1 LSADP
6 GRPSGAR
13 SIGQA
18 EGTTAGTPDAPPT
31 GGAHSLGQAEE
42 RSRAAATPSPPGP
55 SELGAAVQE
64 VTQKASLLVR
74 EEIALARAE
83 LTQKA
88 TRLGKGAAVAAVAGL
103 IALGGV
109 ILLLHMLGW
118 FFAWVIGEANLVFL
132 GFLIAAVILF
142 VLAGIA
148 GLIGMRMIKK
158 GTPPKPEM
166 AIEEAKLIRETVQS
180 S

>member
-1 LSADP
+1 MSADP
-6 GRPSGAR
+6 GRPSGA
-13 SIGQA
+13 
-18 EGTTAGTPDAPPT
+18 
-31 GGAHSLGQAEE
+31 HSLGQVEE
-42 RSRAAATPSPPGP
+42 QARAAARTDGGGDPSA
-55 SELGAAVQE
+55 LGAAVQE
-64 VTQKASLLVR
+64 VSQKASLLVR

-88 TRLGKGAAVAAVAGL
+88 TRLGKGAAVAAVAGV

-132 GFLIAAVILF
+132 GFLIAAVVLF

-148 GLIGMRMIKK
+148 GVIGMRMIKRS
-158 GTPPKPEM
+158 TPAKPEM

>member
-1 LSADP
+1 MSADP
-6 GRPSGAR
+6 GRAS
-13 SIGQA
+13 
-18 EGTTAGTPDAPPT
+18 
-31 GGAHSLGQAEE
+31 GAHSLGEAEE
-42 RSRAAATPSPPGP
+42 QARKAALPSPPGP
-55 SELGAAVQE
+55 SQLGAAVQE
-64 VTQKASLLVR
+64 VSEKASLLVR

-83 LTQKA
+83 LTQKVS
-88 TRLGKGAAVAAVAGL
+88 RLGKGAAVAAVAGV

-142 VLAGIA
+142 ALAAIA
-148 GLIGMRMIKK
+148 GLIGMRMIKRA
-158 GTPPKPEM
+158 TPPKPEM
-166 AIEEAKLIRETVQS
+166 AIEEAKLIRQTVQS

>member
-1 LSADP
+1 MSADP
-6 GRPSGAR
+6 RSPSPSGAR
-13 SIGQA
+13 
-18 EGTTAGTPDAPPT
+18 
-31 GGAHSLGQAEE
+31 SLGQAEE
-42 RSRAAATPSPPGP
+42 QAREAAKPSPPGP

-64 VTQKASLLVR
+64 VSQKASLLVR

-88 TRLGKGAAVAAVAGL
+88 TRLGKGAAVAAVAGV

-132 GFLIAAVILF
+132 GFLIAAVLLF

-148 GLIGMRMIKK
+148 GFIGMRMIKK